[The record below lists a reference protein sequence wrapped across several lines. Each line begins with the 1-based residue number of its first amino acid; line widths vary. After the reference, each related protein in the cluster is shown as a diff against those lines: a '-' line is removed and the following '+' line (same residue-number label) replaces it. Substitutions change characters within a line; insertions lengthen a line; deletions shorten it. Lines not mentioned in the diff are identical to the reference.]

1 MEFGIKKKKYVVD
14 SYIKH
19 YCMLLN
25 HLFIFC
31 EKKNILCSI
40 FRFMIAKRVRMEL
53 KKQLVQPA

>member
-1 MEFGIKKKKYVVD
+1 MEFGIKKKRYVVD

-25 HLFIFC
+25 PLFIFC

-40 FRFMIAKRVRMEL
+40 F
-53 KKQLVQPA
+53 